1 MIHEGVMLL
10 FEDTF
15 LVSGVAWSLPLK
27 RCLKHNLNALTFRTT
42 VAIGPINL
50 VSDML

>member
-1 MIHEGVMLL
+1 MLL

-42 VAIGPINL
+42 IAIGPINL
-50 VSDML
+50 ASDML